1 MKSKSR
7 KLLNGGYNVI
17 TIACSLGPSTPFATL
32 HKALKPI
39 WFD

>member
-1 MKSKSR
+1 MD
-7 KLLNGGYNVI
+7 GYYAVG
-17 TIACSLGPSTPFATL
+17 SLGPSTPFATL